1 MNNNIITTNVGNLQ
15 LYPNVNT
22 NTSNYITV
30 IYTDDSLLATN
41 LATDISGIIRA
52 ITNIETILIV
62 IEAML
67 YNLSYRVTMLDN

>member
-41 LATDISGIIRA
+41 LATDISGIIRD
-52 ITNIETILIV
+52 ISSLKTRLTD
-62 IEAML
+62 IEARL
-67 YNLSYRVTMLDN
+67 TNLETQP